1 MCWVNGIPTDPHGP
15 ALSVSD
21 RGFTLADGCFET
33 MRAYHGVI
41 FRLGAHLERLAA
53 AAGRLDIPVP
63 PHLSETVADAAR
75 AIRAAGAD
83 ASLRL
88 TVSRGVGP
96 GVAPTPGIVPTT
108 VLRIDHLPTVAA
120 TLETHGLTVR
130 VAAGRRNEYAPTAGL
145 KTLSYT
151 DTVLA
156 LMDARARGADD
167 AILLDTGGHLCE
179 GTSSNLFLVIRGVV
193 HTPPTTCGILPG
205 ITRRVVLD
213 ILAEFDLPVEQLP
226 IPPAALDAADEIFLT
241 SSLRE
246 IAAVTRVDDRPI
258 GTGTPGPLTRR
269 LRDAYRMRVAGAIA
283 DEAGDRT

>member
-1 MCWVNGIPTDPHGP
+1 MCWVNGIPTDPHAA

-33 MRAYHGVI
+33 MRAYHGVV
-41 FRLGAHLERLAA
+41 FRLDAHLERLAA
-53 AAGRLDIPVP
+53 AADRLGIPTP

-75 AIRAAGAD
+75 ALRAAGAD
-83 ASLRL
+83 ASLRV
-88 TVSRGVGP
+88 TVTRGIGAGVAPPP
-96 GVAPTPGIVPTT
+96 GVAPTT
-108 VLRIDHLPTVAA
+108 VLRIDHLPTVPT
-120 TLETHGLTVR
+120 TLETRGLTVH

-151 DTVLA
+151 DAVVT

-167 AILLDTGGHLCE
+167 AILLDTAGHLCE

-193 HTPPTTCGILPG
+193 HTPPSTCGILPG
-205 ITRRVVLD
+205 ITRRTVLD
-213 ILAEFDLPVEQLP
+213 ILAESDIPVELLP
-226 IPPAALDAADEIFLT
+226 IPPDALDVADEVFLT

-246 IAAVTRVDDRPI
+246 IASVTRVGDRPI

-269 LRDAYRMRVAGAIA
+269 VRDAYRLRVTTAIA
-283 DEAGDRT
+283 DAMGDVI